1 MFQIKDLHAGLTLV
15 FLIVFNAVF
24 FIVGGTVRTTG
35 EWISYAFIHFSYLM
49 LLLTPKL
56 INNSSITSTL
66 GVSVYFISFLYFVI
80 TLLVG
85 CVFVLVR
92 PENYIPELVTY
103 IIISGVYFVVLLTS
117 LIANEKTVEA
127 EEEHR
132 QDMLFVSNA
141 TNLIKQINA
150 ECTGTTIE
158 KNVERLYDLIRT
170 SQVKSDPS
178 VWDEENVIL
187 QELNQLATTIS
198 ETNHEESEKILE
210 RIEKSVRARNGRLSA
225 IRRS

>member
-85 CVFVLVR
+85 CIFILV
-92 PENYIPELVTY
+92 
-103 IIISGVYFVVLLTS
+103 
-117 LIANEKTVEA
+117 
-127 EEEHR
+127 
-132 QDMLFVSNA
+132 
-141 TNLIKQINA
+141 
-150 ECTGTTIE
+150 
-158 KNVERLYDLIRT
+158 
-170 SQVKSDPS
+170 
-178 VWDEENVIL
+178 
-187 QELNQLATTIS
+187 
-198 ETNHEESEKILE
+198 
-210 RIEKSVRARNGRLSA
+210 
-225 IRRS
+225 

>member
-15 FLIVFNAVF
+15 FLIVFNAIF

-85 CVFVLVR
+85 CVFILVR

-103 IIISGVYFVVLLTS
+103 IIISGVYFVVHLTS

-132 QDMLFVSNA
+132 QDMMFVSNA
-141 TNLIKQINA
+141 TNLIKQIKA
-150 ECTGTTIE
+150 DCTGTTIE

-170 SQVKSDPS
+170 SQIKSDPS

-198 ETNHEESEKILE
+198 ETNYEKSENLLVE
-210 RIEKSVRARNGRLSA
+210 IEKCVRFRNGRLSA
-225 IRRS
+225 IRKS